1 VSANTPM
8 NERRYTEEEVAAIFE
23 RASEVSQAGPRQT
36 SLAEGMTLAEL
47 QDIGREV
54 GIPAE
59 SIALAAQTLG
69 QSGQAAS
76 RTFMGLPLGVAR
88 TVYLGRRLSDAEWER
103 LVVDLRDTF
112 NARGI
117 VKTQGSLRQWTNGN
131 LQVLLEPTATG
142 DRLRLR
148 TVKGGALGAVVGGI
162 LLVGLSAAGLIGAAA
177 QGLLGDAT
185 LLSTMGLSAL
195 AGAGIVASNAVR
207 LPRWGRTRQQ
217 QMDEIA
223 ARIALATTS
232 STEPPRSLP

>member
-1 VSANTPM
+1 LS
-8 NERRYTEEEVAAIFE
+8 ERRYNEEEVAAIFE
-23 RASEVSQAGPRQT
+23 RASEVSLAGPRQA
-36 SLAEGMTLAEL
+36 SSGEGMTLAEL

-54 GIPAE
+54 GIPAD
-59 SIALAAQTLG
+59 SIALAAQALG
-69 QSGQAAS
+69 QGGQATS
-76 RTFMGLPLGVAR
+76 RSFMGLPLGVAR
-88 TVYLGRRLSDAEWER
+88 TVYLGRPLSDAEWER

-112 NARGI
+112 NARGT
-117 VKTQGSLRQWTNGN
+117 VKSHGSLRQWTNGN

-142 DRLRLR
+142 DRVRLR
-148 TVKGGALGAVVGGI
+148 TAKGGALGSLVSGM

-207 LPRWGRTRQQ
+207 LPRWGRTRQR

-223 ARIALATTS
+223 ARLALLA
-232 STEPPRSLP
+232 RD